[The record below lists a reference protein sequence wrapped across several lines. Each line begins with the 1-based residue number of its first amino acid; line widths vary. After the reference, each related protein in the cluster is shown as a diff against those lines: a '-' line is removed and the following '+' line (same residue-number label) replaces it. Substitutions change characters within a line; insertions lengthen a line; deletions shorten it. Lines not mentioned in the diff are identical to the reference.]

1 MKKQPKHCLTK
12 CVVIN
17 FGRTTRTN
25 NIYITSIKYEVC
37 GLNVCTLYDKN
48 YSPSLQSYQYNGL
61 VLFLRYKLELILA
74 IGLCLHLNRVD

>member
-17 FGRTTRTN
+17 FGRNARTN
-25 NIYITSIKYEVC
+25 DIYISYIIILIKYVVC

-61 VLFLRYKLELILA
+61 S
-74 IGLCLHLNRVD
+74 CS